1 MLLYIR
7 LLSES
12 FSFALNALRNNKLRT
27 LLSLLGVTIGIFS
40 IIAVLAAVDSM
51 DKKIKEDLSDMDMNT
66 IYLMNFSFGPS
77 EVPRWK
83 RDQFPKVTYEEFEF
97 LKKSVPSIDKISFN
111 FFARNESVKFES
123 KTVNS
128 IRVKPST
135 EDFFDIEPI
144 KIETGRLFNAAESN
158 SGSPVIVIGNEVAK
172 GLFDTS
178 DPIGK
183 KIRLYGQKLTVIGV
197 LKKQGQGMFGDSND
211 VGVFFPVN
219 FLRRMYG
226 DDNDALRAAIL
237 IKPEKGIDIEE
248 FKAEVSQKL
257 RVHRGVKTGEIDN
270 FFMNVL
276 SGFTDFIDNIVG
288 QMNAIGWGISAFSL
302 LVGGFGLCGIPENL
316 ISALRDKGSNGLTVV
331 SNNAG
336 VDDFGLGLLLRTRQ
350 IKRMISSYVGENK
363 EFERQLLSG
372 ELEVELIPQGTLAE
386 RCRAAGAGIPAF
398 FTPAGVGTEVAEG
411 KEVRVFDGKTYLLE
425 HAFQSDFALVKAW
438 KGDRYG
444 NLIFK
449 DTARNF
455 NPMMAMAG
463 KITIAEV
470 EELVPLGQLDPNEVH
485 VAGIF
490 VHRIFQGSNYEKR
503 IEQRTVRPK
512 S

>member
-1 MLLYIR
+1 MKLEKNEFHFMPQKSLMLFWGIFMAQLVTFYRFILLILYSSLFMLLYLR

-12 FSFALNALRNNKLRT
+12 FSFAINALRNNKLRT

-66 IYLMNFSFGPS
+66 VYLMNFSFGPS

-83 RDQFPKVTYEEFEF
+83 REQFPKVTYDEFEF
-97 LKKSVPSIDKISFN
+97 LKKSIPSIDKISFN

-158 SGSPVIVIGNEVAK
+158 SGSPVIVIGSEVAN
-172 GLFDTS
+172 GLFENT

-211 VGVFFPVN
+211 VAVFFPVN

-226 DDNDALRAAIL
+226 DENDALRAAIL

-248 FKAEVSQKL
+248 FKAELSQKM

-288 QMNAIGWGISAFSL
+288 QMNAIGWAISAFSL
-302 LVGGFGLCGIPENL
+302 LVGGFGIANIMFVSVKERTNL
-316 ISALRDKGSNGLTVV
+316 IGIQKALGAKNKFILFQFLFEAVILSLIGGLIGMFLVWIIALILSSTLDFEFVLSTSNMLLGSGL
-331 SNNAG
+331 AA
-336 VDDFGLGLLLRTRQ
+336 FIGL
-350 IKRMISSYVGENK
+350 I
-363 EFERQLLSG
+363 
-372 ELEVELIPQGTLAE
+372 
-386 RCRAAGAGIPAF
+386 AGIIPAIS
-398 FTPAGVGTEVAEG
+398 AS
-411 KEVRVFDGKTYLLE
+411 K
-425 HAFQSDFALVKAW
+425 
-438 KGDRYG
+438 
-444 NLIFK
+444 
-449 DTARNF
+449 
-455 NPMMAMAG
+455 
-463 KITIAEV
+463 
-470 EELVPLGQLDPNEVH
+470 LDPVE
-485 VAGIF
+485 AIRSGM
-490 VHRIFQGSNYEKR
+490 
-503 IEQRTVRPK
+503 
-512 S
+512 

>member
-1 MLLYIR
+1 MLLYLR

-12 FSFALNALRNNKLRT
+12 FSFAINALRNNKLRT

-66 IYLMNFSFGPS
+66 VYLMNFSFGPS

-83 RDQFPKVTYEEFEF
+83 REQFPKVTYDEFEF
-97 LKKSVPSIDKISFN
+97 LKKSIPSIDKISFN

-144 KIETGRLFNAAESN
+144 KIETGRLFNASESN
-158 SGSPVIVIGNEVAK
+158 SGSPVIVIGSEVAN
-172 GLFDTS
+172 GLFENT

-211 VGVFFPVN
+211 VAVFFPVN

-226 DDNDALRAAIL
+226 DENDALRAAIL

-248 FKAEVSQKL
+248 FKAELAQKL

-302 LVGGFGLCGIPENL
+302 LVGGFGIANIMFVSVKERTNL
-316 ISALRDKGSNGLTVV
+316 IGIQKALGAKNKFILFQFLFEAVILSLIGGLIGMFLVWIIALILSNTLDFEFVLSASNMLLGSGL
-331 SNNAG
+331 AA
-336 VDDFGLGLLLRTRQ
+336 FIGL
-350 IKRMISSYVGENK
+350 I
-363 EFERQLLSG
+363 
-372 ELEVELIPQGTLAE
+372 
-386 RCRAAGAGIPAF
+386 AGIIPAIS
-398 FTPAGVGTEVAEG
+398 AS
-411 KEVRVFDGKTYLLE
+411 K
-425 HAFQSDFALVKAW
+425 
-438 KGDRYG
+438 
-444 NLIFK
+444 
-449 DTARNF
+449 
-455 NPMMAMAG
+455 
-463 KITIAEV
+463 
-470 EELVPLGQLDPNEVH
+470 LDPVE
-485 VAGIF
+485 AIRSGM
-490 VHRIFQGSNYEKR
+490 
-503 IEQRTVRPK
+503 
-512 S
+512 

>member
-7 LLSES
+7 LLKES

-77 EVPRWK
+77 EIPRWK
-83 RDQFPKVTYEEFEF
+83 RDQFPKVTYDEFEF
-97 LKKSVPSIDKISFN
+97 LKKSVPSIEKISFN

-144 KIETGRLFNAAESN
+144 KIETGRLFNGAESN
-158 SGSPVIVIGNEVAK
+158 SGSPVVVIGNEVAK
-172 GLFDTS
+172 GLFDTT
-178 DPIGK
+178 DPIEK

-211 VGVFFPVN
+211 VAIFFPVN

-237 IKPEKGIDIEE
+237 IKPQKGIDIEE

-302 LVGGFGLCGIPENL
+302 LVGGFGIANIMFVSVKERTNL
-316 ISALRDKGSNGLTVV
+316 IGIQKALGAKNKFILFQFLFEAIILSLIGGLIGMFLVWIIAIVLSNTLDFEFVLSASNMLLGSGL
-331 SNNAG
+331 AA
-336 VDDFGLGLLLRTRQ
+336 FIGL
-350 IKRMISSYVGENK
+350 
-363 EFERQLLSG
+363 
-372 ELEVELIPQGTLAE
+372 
-386 RCRAAGAGIPAF
+386 
-398 FTPAGVGTEVAEG
+398 
-411 KEVRVFDGKTYLLE
+411 
-425 HAFQSDFALVKAW
+425 
-438 KGDRYG
+438 
-444 NLIFK
+444 
-449 DTARNF
+449 
-455 NPMMAMAG
+455 
-463 KITIAEV
+463 
-470 EELVPLGQLDPNEVH
+470 
-485 VAGIF
+485 VAGIIPAISASKLDP
-490 VHRIFQGSNYEKR
+490 VEAIRSGM
-503 IEQRTVRPK
+503 
-512 S
+512 